1 MVRMKNRR
9 LCKGIGPAASAVLL
23 AFGITGFVTSVEAD
37 DSMRSSSPDTALYS
51 RPVVPEDLTLGNT
64 AGAAGLAAGIS
75 FTVVDTVVDNTN
87 PNLRFIDTFNDG
99 ETSIAINPRQPNEVV
114 ITAFSGSWGA
124 TAPLWLSRNG
134 GNTWTKEF
142 TINPPP
148 GVGGVPGC
156 PCDQTVHFGS
166 FFNRLAGV
174 PHVHAQQHLQR
185 LHR

>member
-1 MVRMKNRR
+1 
-9 LCKGIGPAASAVLL
+9 
-23 AFGITGFVTSVEAD
+23 
-37 DSMRSSSPDTALYS
+37 
-51 RPVVPEDLTLGNT
+51 
-64 AGAAGLAAGIS
+64 
-75 FTVVDTVVDNTN
+75 
-87 PNLRFIDTFNDG
+87 
-99 ETSIAINPRQPNEVV
+99 INPRQPNEVV

-166 FFNRLAGV
+166 VFNRLAGV

-185 LHR
+185 LHPDPGALPFLPISWELGASN